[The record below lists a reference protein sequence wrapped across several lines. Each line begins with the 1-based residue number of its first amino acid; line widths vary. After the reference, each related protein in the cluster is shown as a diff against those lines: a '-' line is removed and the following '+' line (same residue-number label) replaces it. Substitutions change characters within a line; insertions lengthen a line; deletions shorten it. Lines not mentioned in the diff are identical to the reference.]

1 MFLST
6 SFSTK
11 LNLLYFG
18 QQATPQCRYFSQ
30 CRRVAGVSLY
40 PLAGPGSSFTSIHVF
55 GLSGL
60 PHNSSSRDFCRQPA
74 RSRAPRRR
82 RALQLDTANLGFPI
96 SEVRRNDKR
105 FVTSNT
111 FRINLNR
118 QEGRTG
124 QTMHINGGNNI
135 NSPKKTFSSGFLIVM
150 SPVSRNIAR

>member
-1 MFLST
+1 MSI
-6 SFSTK
+6 
-11 LNLLYFG
+11 
-18 QQATPQCRYFSQ
+18 FSQ
-30 CRRVAGVSLY
+30 CRRVAGVPLY

-82 RALQLDTANLGFPI
+82 RAHQLDTANLGFPI

-124 QTMHINGGNNI
+124 QTMHINGGNSI
-135 NSPKKTFSSGFLIVM
+135 NNPKEIISSGFLIVM
-150 SPVSRNIAR
+150 SPVSRNTER

>member
-1 MFLST
+1 MSI
-6 SFSTK
+6 
-11 LNLLYFG
+11 
-18 QQATPQCRYFSQ
+18 FSQ
-30 CRRVAGVSLY
+30 CRRVAGVPLY

-135 NSPKKTFSSGFLIVM
+135 NNPKETFSSGFLIVM